1 MPLLSFVRKQPG
13 YQNYT
18 IRRIVQELSDIDA
31 LVVQGDEYTVS
42 LGKKG
47 NKKKAPRVYRL
58 RISVLKETA
67 ELFEV

>member
-1 MPLLSFVRKQPG
+1 M
-13 YQNYT
+13 
-18 IRRIVQELSDIDA
+18 QELSDIDA